1 MILSVSDLTKTFSD
15 RVLLNGISFHINDN
29 EKAALI
35 GVNGVGKTTLSRII
49 TGRESFDSGSV
60 TVKKDASI
68 GYLSQHEELES
79 ERTVLE
85 EMLLAKAFLI
95 EEEKRL
101 SELHNLIAECDDE
114 DRRTSYL
121 KEFDRLQHD
130 YELNSGFSYRS
141 EVTGALKGLGFSE
154 EEFERPVSSF
164 SGGQKTRLALGRLIL
179 SEPDLLILD
188 EPTNHLDMKGTLWL
202 EGYVSSY
209 RKAVLLI
216 SHDRYFL
223 DKCVNTVFELSK
235 GSITRFDGNYSSYV
249 EKKQALNQQRI
260 KEYQNNQREIRH
272 QEEVIEKLKSF
283 NREKSIKRAESR
295 EKMLKKIDV
304 VERPDVLEKRIH
316 FRLKPRI
323 ESGNTVLTVRDLE
336 KSYGGHSLFKG
347 LFLEIKK
354 GERVGIIGENGIGKT
369 TLMKCICGVVR
380 PENGRIEPG
389 SKVNIGYY
397 DQEQQALDDDKTVFE
412 EISDAYPDL
421 DNTQIR
427 NTLASFLFLGDDV
440 FKKISAL
447 SGGERGRLC
456 LARLMLS
463 DANFLILDEPTNH
476 LDIDSKEVLEAVL
489 RDYEG
494 TVLFVSHD
502 RYFINSV
509 ATRLFNMTED
519 GIYCYEGNY
528 DFYLEHVDNPSAT
541 LSSVNKKTE
550 DTAETAE
557 IKTSKQDFEE
567 QKRLQSEKRKLEARL
582 KKCEGRIDEIEARL
596 SFLDSELT
604 REEVYTNTDRLLE
617 IQNEKKELEDELGPL
632 METWEE
638 LFKGSDL

>member
-1 MILSVSDLTKTFSD
+1 MILSVSGLTKTFSD
-15 RVLLNGISFHINDN
+15 RTLLNNISFHINDN

-35 GVNGVGKTTLSRII
+35 GVNGAGKTTLSRII
-49 TGRESFDSGSV
+49 TGKEPCDSGEI
-60 TVKKDASI
+60 TVKKDAVV

-79 ERTVLE
+79 DRSVLD
-85 EMLLAKAFLI
+85 EMLTAKQFLLD
-95 EEEKRL
+95 EEKRL
-101 SELHNLIAECDDE
+101 EELHVLIASCDDE
-114 DRRTSYL
+114 EKRASYL
-121 KEFDRLQHD
+121 KEYDRLQSD
-130 YELNSGFSYRS
+130 YELNDGFSYRS
-141 EVTGALKGLGFSE
+141 EVNGALKGLGFTE
-154 EEFERPVSSF
+154 DELQRPVSSF
-164 SGGQKTRLALGRLIL
+164 SGGQKTRLALGKLIL

-202 EGYVSSY
+202 EGYVSAY
-209 RKAVLLI
+209 KKAVLLI

-235 GSITRFDGNYSSYV
+235 GSITRFSGSYTSYV
-249 EKKQALNQQRI
+249 EKKQALNLQRM
-260 KEYQNNQREIRH
+260 KEYENNQREIKH

-295 EKMLKKIDV
+295 EKMLKKMDV

-316 FRLKPRI
+316 FRMKPRI
-323 ESGNTVLTVRDLE
+323 ESGNIVLTISDLSKRFDSKE
-336 KSYGGHSLFKG
+336 LFSG
-347 LFLEIKK
+347 LSLEIKK

-369 TLMKCICGVVR
+369 TLMKCICGVLR
-380 PENGRIEPG
+380 SDGGRIEKG

-412 EISDAYPDL
+412 EISDNYPDL

-427 NTLASFLFLGDDV
+427 NTLASFLFIGDDV
-440 FKKISAL
+440 FKKVGSL

-489 RDYEG
+489 NDYEG

-519 GIYCYEGNY
+519 GIFCYEGNY
-528 DFYLEHVDNPSAT
+528 DFYLDHMDTPSAT
-541 LSSVNKKTE
+541 LSSVNKKAESTE
-550 DTAETAE
+550 TSADT
-557 IKTSKQDFEE
+557 KNSKLDFEE
-567 QKRLQSEKRKLEARL
+567 QKRIQSEKRKREARL
-582 KKCEGRIDEIEARL
+582 NKCEQRIEEIEARMA
-596 SFLDSELT
+596 FLDDELT
-604 REEVYTNTDRLLE
+604 KEEVYTSPEQLLS
-617 IQNEKKELEDELGPL
+617 IQNEKKILEEELEDL

-638 LFKGSDL
+638 LFKGSE